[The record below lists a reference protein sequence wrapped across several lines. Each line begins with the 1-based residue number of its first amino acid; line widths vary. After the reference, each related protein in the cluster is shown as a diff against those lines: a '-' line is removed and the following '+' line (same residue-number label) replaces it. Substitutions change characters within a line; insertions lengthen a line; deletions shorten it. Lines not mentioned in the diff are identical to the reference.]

1 MKQLAFIL
9 FISIFLSGCSKSPE
23 RIFDE
28 KGQARPTEHASNG
41 EKKCH
46 SMKIRGAFTEENLIN
61 QAKTCKVETSQK
73 ICEFY
78 FPKELCAG

>member
-1 MKQLAFIL
+1 MNKFAVVLCLSIL
-9 FISIFLSGCSKSPE
+9 ISACSKEE

-46 SMKIRGAFTEENLIN
+46 RNMRMGSKSDERLART
-61 QAKTCKVETSQK
+61 AKMCKADTNQK

>member
-1 MKQLAFIL
+1 MNKFAFVL
-9 FISIFLSGCSKSPE
+9 CLSVLITACSKEE

-28 KGQARPTEHASNG
+28 TGQARPTEHASKG

-46 SMKIRGAFTEENLIN
+46 SMKLRGAFTEENKAN
-61 QAKTCKVETSQK
+61 QAKICKADTSQK

>member
-1 MKQLAFIL
+1 MNKFAFVL
-9 FISIFLSGCSKSPE
+9 CLSVLLSACSKEE

-46 SMKIRGAFTEENLIN
+46 RNMTNTYNSEDRKARS
-61 QAKTCKVETSQK
+61 AKMCKADTSQK